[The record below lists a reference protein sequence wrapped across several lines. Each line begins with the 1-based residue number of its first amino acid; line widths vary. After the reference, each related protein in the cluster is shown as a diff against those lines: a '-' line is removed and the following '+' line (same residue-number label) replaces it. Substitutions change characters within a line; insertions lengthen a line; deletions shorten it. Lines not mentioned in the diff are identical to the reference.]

1 MNPVV
6 EFFFLLAAGFGAG
19 LIGYVTG
26 LASVVSY
33 PALLAVGL
41 SPVAANVTHTG
52 SVVAVGVGSTAKAG
66 RALFDGDRRRTILGM
81 VASVIGG
88 IIGAAALLLSSDG
101 SFEVIVPFL
110 VAIAAI
116 ALLCQPMLSR
126 LATSHEDR
134 RWLFVLGI
142 LVIAVYGGYF
152 GAGAGI
158 MILAL
163 MLVVT
168 SEPLWKATLSKSLF
182 LGISNSVAAVAFLI
196 WGPVDLWVA
205 VVMGV
210 GCFAGGWCGPPVV
223 RRLPAGPLRIT
234 IGIGGS
240 GTRGVAGRALNRR
253 TGFGRTP
260 VPEPAAPPTRRA
272 AAGVVAP
279 GRTLM
284 GVVHPPQC
292 DPDR

>member
-1 MNPVV
+1 MAVV
-6 EFFFLLAAGFGAG
+6 VA
-19 LIGYVTG
+19 
-26 LASVVSY
+26 VS
-33 PALLAVGL
+33 
-41 SPVAANVTHTG
+41 
-52 SVVAVGVGSTAKAG
+52 VAVGVGSTAKAG

-142 LVIAVYGGYF
+142 LVI
-152 GAGAGI
+152 
-158 MILAL
+158 LAL

-234 IGIGGS
+234 IGIGGLALAVWL
-240 GTRGVAGRALNRR
+240 GVR
-253 TGFGRTP
+253 
-260 VPEPAAPPTRRA
+260 
-272 AAGVVAP
+272 
-279 GRTLM
+279 
-284 GVVHPPQC
+284 
-292 DPDR
+292 